1 MAAGRFQVMATL
13 QAARAF
19 LLGLLLELA
28 KSRGI
33 NRVIFCAAAK
43 RGFNAAAVSNH
54 LTT

>member
-19 LLGLLLELA
+19 LLGLILELA
-28 KSRGI
+28 KSWGL

-43 RGFNAAAVSNH
+43 RGFNAAA
-54 LTT
+54 